1 MQQGRGMKQQHLSYR
16 LTRLCMLWALAI
28 GAVLSLMQ
36 IVIDGVRES
45 ARIDQRMQH
54 SLSVVRESAA
64 EAAYNI
70 DDELALRVVSGLAS
84 IDGVLLAQVS
94 LPDRTLAERHAEAS
108 RSLLRGLTDAI
119 FEPRREYRL
128 ELSAP
133 RGGQPIGRLDVV
145 LDTAVAGRDF
155 VSRSLLVV
163 VVGLIRAL
171 VLAAVLMGVC
181 YLMLTRPLGQLA
193 ERLSRIDHAAPER
206 VSFEVPAG
214 HEHDELGGWVRQ
226 INALLNGIRMNLEAR
241 SAAEDQADFLR
252 QFDPLT
258 ELPNRALFMDRL
270 RQALESARRDGREL
284 GVVFT
289 DISRFQHLNDE
300 YGFEFGDEVLI
311 EVAHRIGESQR
322 AGDQM
327 ARLSGDRFGLMFELE
342 GGVEGA
348 LRRVENLRARLQA
361 PLEIGQRS
369 VCLELCLG
377 VSLFPVDAGSAELLV
392 KNAETAL
399 SVAREQASSAIQL
412 YESRTGDEI
421 RVRRRLRGELEAA
434 LQSDDFT
441 LYYQP
446 QFDAASGELTGVEA
460 LLRWQVATGERVSI
474 EDLIGIAEDAGQI
487 SALGEWVIRRACMDA
502 ARWREQGLSPFRIAV
517 NISALQL
524 DYQGFVEAVDQALL
538 DSGIEPERVELE
550 ITETAIMK
558 DVKRVIQRLGQI
570 RERGI
575 HVAVDDFGT
584 GHSSLQYLKRLPI
597 NCLKIDQSFVRDVCS
612 DAGDAQIVAAMISLG
627 KSLKLR
633 VVAEGVEEEEQ
644 LEFLRQHGCDE
655 VQGFLMARPMP
666 PDELVRFVRD
676 HAAQG
681 LAARDQ
687 RVAG

>member
-1 MQQGRGMKQQHLSYR
+1 MKQQHLSYR
-16 LTRLCMLWALAI
+16 LTRLCMLWALGI
-28 GAVLSLMQ
+28 GVLLSLLQ

-54 SLSVVRESAA
+54 SLSVVRDSAA
-64 EAAYNI
+64 EAVYNI

-84 IDGVLLAQVS
+84 IDGVIRAQVS
-94 LPDRTLAERHAEAS
+94 LPDRALAEKQAEPS
-108 RSLLRGLTDAI
+108 HSPLRLLTDAI

-145 LDTAVAGRDF
+145 LDTAIAGRDF
-155 VSRSLLVV
+155 VSRSFLVV
-163 VVGLIRAL
+163 GVGLIRAL
-171 VLAAVLMGVC
+171 VLAAVLMAVC
-181 YLMLTRPLGQLA
+181 YVMLTRPLSRLA
-193 ERLSRIDHAAPER
+193 KRLSRIDHAAPER
-206 VSFEVPAG
+206 VSFEVPPG
-214 HEHDELGGWVRQ
+214 HENDELGSWVRQ

-252 QFDPLT
+252 QFDALT

-300 YGFEFGDEVLI
+300 HGFEFGDQVLV
-311 EVAHRIGESQR
+311 EVARRIGESQR
-322 AGDQM
+322 AGDQI
-327 ARLSGDRFGLMFELE
+327 ARLSGDRFGFMFEIE
-342 GGVEGA
+342 DGVEDA

-361 PLEIGQRS
+361 PLQIGDRA

-377 VSLFPVDAGSAELLV
+377 VSMFPADADSAEMLV

-399 SVAREQASSAIQL
+399 SVAREQSVTAIQF

-434 LQSDDFT
+434 LQADDFT

-446 QFDAASGELTGVEA
+446 QFDASSGDLTGVEA

-487 SALGEWVIRRACMDA
+487 GALGEWVIRKACLDA
-502 ARWREQGLSPFRIAV
+502 ASWLEQGLHPFRIAV
-517 NISALQL
+517 NISVLQL
-524 DYQGFVEAVDQALL
+524 DYQGFVEAVDQALE
-538 DSGIEPERVELE
+538 DSGIEAQRVELE

-597 NCLKIDQSFVRDVCS
+597 NCLKIDQSFVRDVCA

-633 VVAEGVEEEEQ
+633 VVAEGVEDEDQ
-644 LEFLRQHGCDE
+644 LGFLQQHGCDE
-655 VQGFLMARPMP
+655 VQGFLLARPMP
-666 PDELVRFVRD
+666 PDELVRFVRE
-676 HAAQG
+676 HATQG
-681 LAARDQ
+681 RPMPDQ
-687 RVAG
+687 RAAG

>member
-538 DSGIEPERVELE
+538 DSAIEPERVELE